1 MPVKP
6 KTVWIVLADGMHARI
21 LRQDKHGAPLVP
33 ALDRELYDPDVHLFS
48 RDLKSD
54 APGRSFESASSTRH
68 AMEPRTD
75 PKTHEKQLFAARVAE
90 LINTAAAQKTFD
102 QLILVAPPKTLGE
115 LRAQLDARARKLVIG
130 EVSRDLRRPV
140 LGQGRDD
147 DGSSARP
154 GYRSLPRRLLGA
166 STRAHLSGQ
175 GPYLSGARS
184 TAAVPGRALHL
195 AYGRI
200 AVARPQRSPGIRS

>member
-33 ALDRELYDPDVHLFS
+33 ALDRELYEPDVHLFS

-75 PKTHEKQLFAARVAE
+75 PKSHEKQLFARRVAE
-90 LINTAAAQKTFD
+90 LINTAATQGNFD
-102 QLILVAPPKTLGE
+102 QLVLVAPPKTLGD
-115 LRAQLDARARKLVIG
+115 LRAQLDGHAKNLVIG
-130 EVSRDLRRPV
+130 EVPRNLLKIPAPDLP
-140 LGQGRDD
+140 
-147 DGSSARP
+147 
-154 GYRSLPRRLLGA
+154 
-166 STRAHLSGQ
+166 AHL
-175 GPYLSGARS
+175 AD
-184 TAAVPGRALHL
+184 VL
-195 AYGRI
+195 AH
-200 AVARPQRSPGIRS
+200 A